1 MQIEGYV
8 SPGFEPVADA
18 FAENFTVRGDR
29 GAACAVMIDGELVVD
44 IHGGAATAGKPWNT
58 ATRSVVFSV
67 SKGVTTICLLMAAER
82 GLVDLDEPVATY
94 WPEFGARGKDM
105 VTVRELL
112 AHRTG
117 LIAPEHDHTADDV
130 EKWFPVVDGL
140 AAQDPMWTPG
150 TTFAYH
156 PLTFGWLAGEVLR
169 RATGKRP
176 AEWLAQEI
184 TGPLGLRTTFGTAP
198 NDPDLAPILPPTTA
212 GYGIPGSV
220 EELGLQERS
229 MGMGG
234 AFSGDPFLAFNTET
248 CLRAEIPAANLVTSA
263 RDLATLY
270 SATVSDVDGVRL
282 TGSEIIA
289 RAREPISSGAPFF
302 GPDQGNVWA
311 TGFMVHSRRRGM
323 AGPGS
328 FGHDGAGGQLAFAHP
343 DLRLGFGYQT
353 VQAGGD
359 DDLRSEIL
367 STALRACL

>member
-1 MQIEGYV
+1 
-8 SPGFEPVADA
+8 
-18 FAENFTVRGDR
+18 
-29 GAACAVMIDGELVVD
+29 
-44 IHGGAATAGKPWNT
+44 
-58 ATRSVVFSV
+58 
-67 SKGVTTICLLMAAER
+67 
-82 GLVDLDEPVATY
+82 
-94 WPEFGARGKDM
+94 
-105 VTVRELL
+105 
-112 AHRTG
+112 
-117 LIAPEHDHTADDV
+117 
-130 EKWFPVVDGL
+130 
-140 AAQDPMWTPG
+140 
-150 TTFAYH
+150 
-156 PLTFGWLAGEVLR
+156 
-169 RATGKRP
+169 
-176 AEWLAQEI
+176 
-184 TGPLGLRTTFGTAP
+184 
-198 NDPDLAPILPPTTA
+198 
-212 GYGIPGSV
+212 
-220 EELGLQERS
+220 